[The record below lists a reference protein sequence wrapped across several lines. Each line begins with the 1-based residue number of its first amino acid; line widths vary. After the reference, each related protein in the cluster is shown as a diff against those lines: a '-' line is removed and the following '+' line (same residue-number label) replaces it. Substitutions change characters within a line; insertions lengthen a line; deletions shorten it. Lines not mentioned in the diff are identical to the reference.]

1 MGVLSFV
8 RNKRAVLK
16 IAKRRDEKWPSNLP
30 APIYA
35 ADNEALMRAVSI
47 LANLPTKDG
56 ERVSVGDIR
65 PCHARDVIEW
75 HRG

>member
-16 IAKRRDEKWPSNLP
+16 LAKRWPANLP